1 MNTIH
6 WELKNFGE
14 LTTDELYDLLAL
26 RAAIFVVEQECVY
39 LDTDG
44 KDRKAWHVLGR
55 RDGELVAYARIFAP
69 GDYFDECSIGRVV
82 VATSV
87 RWHGVGHQLMSFAI
101 AAASRLFGPIP
112 ITISAQRH
120 LENFYRTHLFKT
132 VSAPYLE
139 DGIPHVRMRRE
150 SPEL

>member
-1 MNTIH
+1 MIN
-6 WELKNFGE
+6 WELKKFGE
-14 LTTDELYDLLAL
+14 LTTGELYDLLAL
-26 RAAIFVVEQECVY
+26 RAAVFVVEQDCVY

-55 RDGELVAYARIFAP
+55 KDGELVAYARIFAP

-82 VATSV
+82 VAPPE
-87 RWHGVGHQLMSFAI
+87 RWLGLGHELMGMAI
-101 AAASRLFGPIP
+101 AGVRHILGDVP

-120 LENFYRTHLFKT
+120 LEKFYGSHLFKT
-132 VSAPYLE
+132 ISAPYLE

-150 SPEL
+150 P